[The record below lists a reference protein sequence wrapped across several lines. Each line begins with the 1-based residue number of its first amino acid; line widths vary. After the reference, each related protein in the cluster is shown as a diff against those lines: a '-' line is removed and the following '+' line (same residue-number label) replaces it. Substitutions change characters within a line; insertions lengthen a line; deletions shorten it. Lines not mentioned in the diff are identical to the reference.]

1 MVVATGLSDVL
12 EADAK
17 HIAKMARETFEKY
30 ASFIF
35 YFLFFLGPFLSF
47 FKNNSGLLGD

>member
-1 MVVATGLSDVL
+1 MVATGLSDVL

-30 ASFIF
+30 ASFFFFHFSRIF
-35 YFLFFLGPFLSF
+35 FYDFLL
-47 FKNNSGLLGD
+47 NGD